1 MAYSIKDVFYLS
13 TSATIEAGKSNGG
26 SAQLDLSAYIDPIAR
41 GRTKGTGLAVYKAY
55 FSMGQATDGE
65 PIDDAEEG
73 TARFGLQAGLGAGD
87 VATSGLSMT
96 TAQFAMTNALLVAS
110 GDFYGPK
117 SMIANAN
124 TTTGTMINGT
134 PSTQYV
140 SPSTDVPYVIV
151 RDNVCLTYEVGAN
164 FTSDHIL
171 SVRLECAQISLDQ
184 ATLNQLL
191 RTQTV

>member
-13 TSATIEAGKSNGG
+13 TEATITSGTSNGG

-55 FSMGQATDGE
+55 FSMGQASDGE
-65 PIDDAEEG
+65 PIDDAEVG
-73 TARFGLQAGLGAGD
+73 TCRFALQAGLGIGD
-87 VATSGLSMT
+87 QITGAIT
-96 TAQFAMTNALLVAS
+96 TPTASYSMTNALLVAS

-124 TTTGTMINGT
+124 TPVTMINGT
-134 PSTQYV
+134 PETQYV
-140 SPSTDVPYVIV
+140 SPSKDVPYVIV
-151 RDNVCLTYEVGAN
+151 RDNVCLTYEVGDQ
-164 FTSDHIL
+164 FTSNHVL
-171 SVRLECAQISLDQ
+171 SVRLECAQVTLDQ

>member
-13 TSATIEAGKSNGG
+13 TSATITAGTANGG

-41 GRTKGTGLAVYKAY
+41 GRTKGTGLAVYKTY
-55 FSMGQATDGE
+55 YSMGQATTGE
-65 PIDDAEEG
+65 PIDDAEAG
-73 TARFGLQAGLGAGD
+73 SCRFGLLAGAGLGD
-87 VATSGLSMT
+87 VATNGLTLSTASM
-96 TAQFAMTNALLVAS
+96 AMTNPLLISS

-117 SMIANAN
+117 SMITNAN
-124 TTTGTMINGT
+124 TTCSMINGN
-134 PSTQYV
+134 PDTQYV
-140 SPSTDVPYVIV
+140 TPSKEVPYVIV
-151 RDNVCLTYEVGAN
+151 RDNVCLVYEVGDN
-164 FTSDHIL
+164 LTSDHIL